1 MKIEIFHDLIE
12 RFERE
17 GLRGKIKKKNFI
29 EEITHIIDL
38 QLFLISQRAK
48 SSAMKP
54 FATLDDVHTP
64 CKLHPDLDN
73 YLYRC
78 LN

>member
-1 MKIEIFHDLIE
+1 MKYFTILLKDLKE
-12 RFERE
+12 KVYEVK
-17 GLRGKIKKKNFI
+17 LKKKNFI